1 VAHCPALPGARRQSL
16 FILRTIMR
24 RSKARG
30 AVLSP
35 GTQALCRRVGVSCR
49 LLKIQQLKG
58 RPRRTKWRGPLA
70 SRERAMQH

>member
-1 VAHCPALPGARRQSL
+1 
-16 FILRTIMR
+16 MR